1 MSALFIILASLTMTL
16 FNEKVLISNRCISV
30 LMSNLI
36 KKSWTDS
43 IWEPYTNESQM
54 LNFFLSWL
62 CPCLSFRFKMRLLL
76 CICINQLSR
85 QIEISLIACQCTFI
99 CQRLY
104 IISFFLMERNQKN
117 LVTTKSSNYVF
128 RFQGPVC
135 VKKKLQATTIFIW
148 L

>member
-1 MSALFIILASLTMTL
+1 MSALFIILVSLTMTL
-16 FNEKVLISNRCISV
+16 FSEKVLIFNRCISG

-36 KKSWTDS
+36 KKSWTDF

-54 LNFFLSWL
+54 LIFFSVLIMS
-62 CPCLSFRFKMRLLL
+62 LSFIQIQNEIASLY
-76 CICINQLSR
+76 INQLSR

-117 LVTTKSSNYVF
+117 LVTTKSSNYVL

>member
-1 MSALFIILASLTMTL
+1 MSALFIILVSLMMTL
-16 FNEKVLISNRCISV
+16 FSEKVLISNRCISV

-43 IWEPYTNESQM
+43 IWESNVD
-54 LNFFLSWL
+54 FFSVLIMS
-62 CPCLSFRFKMRLLL
+62 LSFIQIQNEIASLY
-76 CICINQLSR
+76 INQLSR

-117 LVTTKSSNYVF
+117 LVTTKSSNYVL

-135 VKKKLQATTIFIW
+135 VKKKLQATTIFI
-148 L
+148 